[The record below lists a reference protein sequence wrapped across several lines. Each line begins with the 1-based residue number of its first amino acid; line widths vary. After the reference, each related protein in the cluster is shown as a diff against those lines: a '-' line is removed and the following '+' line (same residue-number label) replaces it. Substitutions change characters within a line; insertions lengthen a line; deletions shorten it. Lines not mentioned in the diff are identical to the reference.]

1 MQVIW
6 ISVLALLLA
15 ISSMQ
20 WGVSTGE
27 ELNGKA
33 LNRPQRQTSYD
44 DSSDINWW
52 LYIVYSLIGLCVFIA
67 PCVMFGIIPC
77 IAVCITCT
85 ANSSSRNTTTHM
97 TTTQAV
103 PYPKPQPYNY
113 SYPQPVQTHG
123 YYPPGP
129 PATLQAQNNSD
140 PQPVQTHG
148 YYPPGP
154 PATLQAQNNSDPQP
168 VQTYGYYPPGPPAVK
183 AHDDSRPPSYSTT
196 QLGNPMPQP
205 NIGFQTYH

>member
-1 MQVIW
+1 MKLHW

-27 ELNGKA
+27 ELDRRASNSR
-33 LNRPQRQTSYD
+33 LRRQLYNS
-44 DSSDINWW
+44 DSSDINVE
-52 LYIVYSLIGLCVFIA
+52 LYVVYSLIGLCVFITL
-67 PCVMFGIIPC
+67 CVIIGIIGC
-77 IAVCITCT
+77 IAVFNACT
-85 ANSSSRNTTTHM
+85 TNSSSRNATTHV

-129 PATLQAQNNSD
+129 PA
-140 PQPVQTHG
+140 
-148 YYPPGP
+148 
-154 PATLQAQNNSDPQP
+154 
-168 VQTYGYYPPGPPAVK
+168 VK

-196 QLGNPMPQP
+196 QLGIPCP
-205 NIGFQTYH
+205 NHT